1 MFGFSIRFVAIKR
14 VANLKPNIMFVFEQN
29 AWNNK
34 LSFWSHYPTAA
45 LRRMPAN
52 SLFSDYLIDYNNF
65 KNILLGCDR
74 FEGFI
79 QMLLKYTPKCILLAK

>member
-34 LSFWSHYPTAA
+34 LSF
-45 LRRMPAN
+45 
-52 SLFSDYLIDYNNF
+52 
-65 KNILLGCDR
+65 
-74 FEGFI
+74 
-79 QMLLKYTPKCILLAK
+79 